1 MVQRGLLAIMS
12 AKDGDGLSSF
22 PHPVKDHRGTGMKL
36 LDIKGAP
43 KTVVAIVGRG
53 SDGYLLDL
61 DRSSGLFGPRDK
73 IDITKR
79 VEDDKFDAEL
89 AYFQRN
95 GIAWAFYDTDL
106 RPGYD
111 LVLVSL
117 KPATGK
123 VDAAYTVAA
132 DGTVKHDP
140 GKAKGALVR
149 PAAFKSPVLKA
160 RMKILATELF
170 ADAMVAN

>member
-1 MVQRGLLAIMS
+1 MQ
-12 AKDGDGLSSF
+12 
-22 PHPVKDHRGTGMKL
+22 L
-36 LDIKGAP
+36 LDIKAAP

-79 VEDDKFDAEL
+79 VKDGKFDAEF

-95 GIAWAFYDTDL
+95 GLAWTFYDTDM

-117 KPATGK
+117 KPASGK
-123 VDAAYTVAA
+123 VDAAFTVAA
-132 DGTVKHDP
+132 DGSVKHD
-140 GKAKGALVR
+140 AALATGALVR
-149 PAAFKSPVLKA
+149 PGAFKSPALQA
-160 RMKILATELF
+160 RMKTLATELF
-170 ADAMVAN
+170 ADAMIEK